1 MLVEHQEKAIEKG
14 LLTLWIIWAGIMG
27 SLLIY
32 VFICHQFG
40 DQIRRDINPNFPLPL
55 MRNILY
61 GIGII
66 TLFLTH
72 FLKRFMLGGTFSG
85 TLSKPS
91 RSDQHSNQPPFL
103 AKYSTALIVSLAL
116 SESIGI
122 YGLVLFLLGDSFQT
136 LYIFIGI
143 SALAIY
149 VHRPKRE
156 ELETLALAMQ
166 TDKAPTTEV

>member
-1 MLVEHQEKAIEKG
+1 MLVEHQETAIEKG
-14 LLTLWIIWAGIMG
+14 LLTLWIIWAAIMG
-27 SLLIY
+27 SLFIY
-32 VFICHQFG
+32 IFLCHQFG
-40 DQIRRDINPNFPLPL
+40 DEIRRDMGQNFPLPL

-72 FLKRFMLGGTFSG
+72 FLKRFILSG
-85 TLSKPS
+85 TLIDTLSKS
-91 RSDQHSNQPPFL
+91 LKSGQYSNQPLFL

-122 YGLVLFLLGDSFQT
+122 YGFVLFLLGDDFQT
-136 LYIFIGI
+136 LYTFIGI

-149 VHRPKRE
+149 VHRPKKE
-156 ELETLALAMQ
+156 VIETMAVAMQ
-166 TDKAPTTEV
+166 IEEAPTTQD

>member
-1 MLVEHQEKAIEKG
+1 MPIENQEKAIEKG
-14 LLTLWIIWAGIMG
+14 LLTLWIIWAALMG

-40 DQIRRDINPNFPLPL
+40 DEIRRDMGQNFPLPL

-61 GIGII
+61 GIAII

-72 FLKRFMLGGTFSG
+72 FLKRFLLSG
-85 TLSKPS
+85 TSIGTLLKST
-91 RSDQHSNQPPFL
+91 QITNQPLFL

-122 YGLVLFLLGDSFQT
+122 YGFVLFLLGDDVQT
-136 LYIFIGI
+136 LYIFIGV

-149 VHRPKRE
+149 AHRPKRE
-156 ELETLALAMQ
+156 ELEMLAIAMQ
-166 TDKAPTTEV
+166 KQETPTTEN

>member
-1 MLVEHQEKAIEKG
+1 MLIENQEKAIEKG
-14 LLTLWIIWAGIMG
+14 LLTLWIIWAAIMG

-40 DQIRRDINPNFPLPL
+40 DEIRGNMSQNFPIPL
-55 MRNILY
+55 VRNILY
-61 GIGII
+61 GIAFI

-72 FLKRFMLGGTFSG
+72 FFKRFLLAGTSSG
-85 TLSKPS
+85 TLSKSLKSGP
-91 RSDQHSNQPPFL
+91 HSNQPPFL
-103 AKYSTALIVSLAL
+103 AKYTTALIVSLAL

-122 YGLVLFLLGDSFQT
+122 YGLVLFLLGDGFQT
-136 LYIFIGI
+136 LYMFIGI

-156 ELETLALAMQ
+156 EIETLAVTMQ
-166 TDKAPTTEV
+166 TEEAPTTEV